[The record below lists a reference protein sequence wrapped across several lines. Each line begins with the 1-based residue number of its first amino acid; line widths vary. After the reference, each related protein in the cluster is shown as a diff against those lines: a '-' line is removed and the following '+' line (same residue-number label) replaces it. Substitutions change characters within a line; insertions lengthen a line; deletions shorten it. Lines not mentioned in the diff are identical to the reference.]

1 MGEWEI
7 LKLFAAAAVPIK
19 AAVHSTTEHSGSP
32 LYDHALAFPLALIHG
47 KSTAVQ
53 TPLLI

>member
-1 MGEWEI
+1 MGGWEV
-7 LKLFAAAAVPIK
+7 LQLFVAATVSKK
-19 AAVHSTTEHSGSP
+19 APVHSITEHSGSF
-32 LYDHALAFPLALIHG
+32 LYDHVLAFPLALIHG